1 MKFHS
6 LKFLVAAGLCLIPSL
21 SRASVDSNLTLE
33 LRYFMQQKLTSSGNN
48 DYGQVKSVRLNAKQ
62 LLIFLAQDMKVKFP
76 DGAMLR
82 IQTDDKV
89 VVTDSAGNFLRDAS
103 AYFELDLTGQQRVF
117 DGQRNRLTG
126 QEASRNYFPITF
138 KIKLSALKGTVK
150 GIAIENLKTT
160 NPNGDGVQITTGQ
173 IETAVNGSGTVGA
186 SKAYYDGSLY
196 LKGRKATVK

>member
-1 MKFHS
+1 MKFPS
-6 LKFLVAAGLCLIPSL
+6 LKFLLVAGLCLIPAL

-33 LRYFMQQKLTSSGNN
+33 LRYFMQQKLTSSGNS

-76 DGAMLR
+76 DGAILK
-82 IQTDDKV
+82 IQTNDKV

-103 AYFELDLTGQQRVF
+103 NFFELDLTGQQRVF

-138 KIKLSALKGTVK
+138 KIKLSALQGTVK
-150 GIAIENLKTT
+150 GIAIEDLKTT
-160 NPNGDGVQITTGQ
+160 TPNGDGIQITTGQ

-186 SKAYYDGSLY
+186 GKAYYDGSLY